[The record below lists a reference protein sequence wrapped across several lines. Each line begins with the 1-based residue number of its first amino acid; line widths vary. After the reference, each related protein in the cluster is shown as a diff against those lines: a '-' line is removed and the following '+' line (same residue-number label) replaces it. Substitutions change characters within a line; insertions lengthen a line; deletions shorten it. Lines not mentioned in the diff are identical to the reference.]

1 MVDKPKGRTENL
13 IDGFFKLCGKVAGV
27 IGKRTEK
34 HRNAVHGFN
43 ERHPRI
49 SRTIVVSV
57 CIVVLGALIVGF
69 TKPKLV
75 TVNIDDSNGITTTQY
90 ETTSMRV
97 DSFIENHQID
107 YVYGQDV
114 IDTELYS
121 GISDNMEIN
130 IRKAVQI
137 PVTADGKTEVV
148 TILPMTAEE
157 LLKELDIKVGEKDI
171 VEPALDHKLQ
181 KGDGLC
187 VKRVTTDIAVEEVTT
202 DYEIRYVAD
211 YSMSIGKTAVVQE
224 GATGIVQNTYDVVF
238 VDGAESSRTLKETE
252 VLRQKQDTVISYGM
266 NISSGIPSGL
276 QYKTKISGV
285 KAVAYNFSGNPKGAY
300 GLPCAY
306 GTCAVDKNVIPLGSL
321 LYIEGYGYAVANDV
335 GTGIKGNIVD
345 LYMEDSRQCGVWG
358 ARTVNVYVIR

>member
-137 PVTADGKTEVV
+137 PVTADGGT
-148 TILPMTAEE
+148 
-157 LLKELDIKVGEKDI
+157 
-171 VEPALDHKLQ
+171 
-181 KGDGLC
+181 
-187 VKRVTTDIAVEEVTT
+187 
-202 DYEIRYVAD
+202 
-211 YSMSIGKTAVVQE
+211 
-224 GATGIVQNTYDVVF
+224 F
-238 VDGAESSRTLKETE
+238 
-252 VLRQKQDTVISYGM
+252 
-266 NISSGIPSGL
+266 
-276 QYKTKISGV
+276 
-285 KAVAYNFSGNPKGAY
+285 KGA
-300 GLPCAY
+300 
-306 GTCAVDKNVIPLGSL
+306 
-321 LYIEGYGYAVANDV
+321 
-335 GTGIKGNIVD
+335 
-345 LYMEDSRQCGVWG
+345 
-358 ARTVNVYVIR
+358 